1 MADLG
6 YTGKVRPVLVLS
18 IPPGD
23 INRDLVSYIIFI
35 ANPLGSAYEIPHRA
49 RGMKPDASD
58 VRGLG
63 TTDQSRLLRKLGH
76 LNKATLKQVETMVK
90 AWLGLK

>member
-18 IPPGD
+18 MPPGD
-23 INRDLVSYIIFI
+23 INRDLVSYIICI
-35 ANPLGSAYEIPHRA
+35 ANPLGNAYEIPHRA
-49 RGMKPDASD
+49 RGMKPGAYD

-63 TTDQSRLLRKLGH
+63 ATDQSRLLRKLGR
-76 LNKATLKQVETMVK
+76 LNKGTLKQVETMVK